1 MIDLS
6 PLFQLDFWF
15 RLDPVGLNT
24 VFETAFFFLFA
35 IFIILASVSLII
47 ARQKKGDRFAV
58 KAYKLLGQMFMT
70 MGILG
75 MLWFFFTFE
84 EIYFLGARF
93 WFLLWLVA
101 LIVWLIGIYRY
112 IKIIVPEMKNHGK
125 EKAEANKYLP
135 RKK

>member
-15 RLDPVGLNT
+15 RLDPVGLST

-35 IFIILASVSLII
+35 ILIILASVSRII
-47 ARQKKGDRFAV
+47 ARQKKGDRFSV

-93 WFLLWLVA
+93 WFLVWLIG
-101 LIVWLIGIYRY
+101 LIVWLVGIYRY
-112 IKIIVPEMKNHGK
+112 IKVAVPEMKNHSK
-125 EKAEANKYLP
+125 QKAEANKYIP